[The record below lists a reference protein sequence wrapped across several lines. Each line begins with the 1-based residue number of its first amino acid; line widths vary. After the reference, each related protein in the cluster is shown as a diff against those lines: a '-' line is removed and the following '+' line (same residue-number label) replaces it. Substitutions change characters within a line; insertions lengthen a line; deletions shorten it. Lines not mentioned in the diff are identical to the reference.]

1 MILTQDDIAYTCY
14 FRIFSLKGGSAMGG
28 SFNDFLSWMDRFAS
42 AVKIVVP
49 AIRNVAAIFA
59 STESVVDLIEDDQ

>member
-1 MILTQDDIAYTCY
+1 
-14 FRIFSLKGGSAMGG
+14 MGG

-49 AIRNVAAIFA
+49 AIRNVAALFA
-59 STESVVDLIEDDQ
+59 STESDVIMIEEDQ

>member
-1 MILTQDDIAYTCY
+1 
-14 FRIFSLKGGSAMGG
+14 MGG